1 MRPGVYYIMS
11 QLLETKIPSR
21 IYQDFVFLKRK
32 IAVNTLANEASC
44 YVCSKGL
51 EDGYSVTAKNTMFG
65 TLLFCEKHYFTN

>member
-1 MRPGVYYIMS
+1 MS
-11 QLLETKIPSR
+11 QLLETKTPSR
-21 IYQDFVFLKRK
+21 IYQDIVFPTRK
-32 IAVNTLANEASC
+32 IVVNTFANEVRC

>member
-1 MRPGVYYIMS
+1 MS

-21 IYQDFVFLKRK
+21 IYQDTVFPKRK
-32 IAVNTLANEASC
+32 IVVNTFANEVRC